1 MSSSS
6 TADLIRR
13 ALADNNPTA
22 WFDAVYAEA
31 EAGRGTIPWAQMAPH
46 PDLLA
51 WLDREQA
58 DGAGRRALV
67 VGCGL
72 GDDAEELARRGFA
85 VTAFDI
91 APRAI
96 AACRRRFPRSPVDYQ
111 VADLLAAP
119 DDWRE
124 AFDLVVE
131 SRTLQSLPW
140 ELCAPAIAAVAA
152 CVAPGGAALV
162 LCLGR
167 DPAHDRRG
175 IPWPLSRV
183 ELADFARAGL
193 REETFEDLDDAP
205 GRRRFRVVYRRPARA
220 AHAD

>member
-22 WFDAVYAEA
+22 WFDTVYAEA
-31 EAGRGTIPWAQMAPH
+31 EAGRGTIPWAHMEPH

-51 WLDREQA
+51 WLDREQVN
-58 DGAGRRALV
+58 GAGQRALV

-96 AACRRRFPRSPVDYQ
+96 AACRRRFPHSQ
-111 VADLLAAP
+111 VEYRVANLLAAP
-119 DDWRE
+119 DDWRG
-124 AFDLVVE
+124 AFELVLE
-131 SRTLQSLPW
+131 SHTLQSLPW
-140 ELCAPAIAAVAA
+140 NLCAPAIAAVAG

-167 DPAHDRRG
+167 DPADDRRG
-175 IPWPLSRV
+175 IPWPLSRA
-183 ELADFARAGL
+183 ELADFEGAGL
-193 REETFEDLDDAP
+193 REELFEDLRAQT
-205 GRRRFRVVYRRPARA
+205 GRRRFRVVYRRPAEA
-220 AHAD
+220 ANAD

>member
-1 MSSSS
+1 MSSQS

-13 ALADNNPTA
+13 AFASGNPTA

-31 EAGRGTIPWAQMAPH
+31 EAGRGTIPWAYMAPH

-51 WLDREQA
+51 WLDRAQPPR
-58 DGAGRRALV
+58 AGQRALV

-91 APRAI
+91 APRAV
-96 AACRRRFPRSPVDYQ
+96 AACRRRFPASPVDYQ
-111 VADLLAAP
+111 TADLLAAP
-119 DDWRE
+119 PAWRG
-124 AFDLVVE
+124 AFDLVLE
-131 SRTLQSLPW
+131 SWTLPALPW
-140 ELCAPAIAAVAA
+140 NLCDPAIAAIAD

-167 DPAHDRRG
+167 DPDADRRG
-175 IPWPLSRV
+175 IPWPLSRA
-183 ELADFARAGL
+183 ELAGFARAGL
-193 REETFEDLDDAP
+193 REESFEDLRD
-205 GRRRFRVVYRRPARA
+205 GRRRFRVVYRRPAEA
-220 AHAD
+220 ANAR